1 MTASVNEVPASDSSV
16 PQPTGEAHAL
26 ERAAYALGCSEGLLQ
41 DVRAALWDR
50 REAVSEARLAG
61 ESLTLA
67 HLLAEE
73 ALLGERGT
81 SLRSSSARR
90 WLSALWLV
98 REASSEAPA
107 LSGPHWHAVL
117 SCLDSQTLTTQAR
130 ASLRRWSEELR
141 GLWARQG
148 GLAASSM
155 VVAPSHEAPDTGLG
169 AQLGRLASHALLH
182 HAGLTAGVAA
192 PLISVAKRVSPRPER
207 TARGRDGQVER
218 DRPCALWLS
227 ALRAALEERSTLV
240 RALRACAAR
249 DRKQVAGLPRCA
261 GSTLAVLAQMERTPV
276 ATLTSVSHE
285 SRICFPTTLR
295 AMHRLLDAGI
305 VREITGRRSKR
316 VFAYEGYVRLLEPD
330 LGNGTAESPPE
341 PASSRP

>member
-73 ALLGERGT
+73 ALLGERRT

-90 WLSALWLV
+90 WLNALWLV

-182 HAGLTAGVAA
+182 HAGRTVDLRSETRVA
-192 PLISVAKRVSPRPER
+192 SPRAHGPR
-207 TARGRDGQVER
+207 ARWAGGAG
-218 DRPCALWLS
+218 P
-227 ALRAALEERSTLV
+227 ALRS
-240 RALRACAAR
+240 
-249 DRKQVAGLPRCA
+249 
-261 GSTLAVLAQMERTPV
+261 LAFRP
-276 ATLTSVSHE
+276 S
-285 SRICFPTTLR
+285 
-295 AMHRLLDAGI
+295 G
-305 VREITGRRSKR
+305 
-316 VFAYEGYVRLLEPD
+316 
-330 LGNGTAESPPE
+330 GTRGA
-341 PASSRP
+341 